1 MNSKIY
7 TIAYYTFK
15 EVLKSKVLYG
25 VFFIGIAIM
34 LSVFVASEFTYG
46 APLRVAIDVGLGLL
60 SLSSLGI
67 SLFLGVNLLSKEI
80 ESRTIYM
87 IISRPVTRVQFILG
101 KLLGLIG
108 VIIVNTLILS
118 SMILLVTFVLVN
130 KVEGLFFWAILFNFL
145 ESLLLLLVVTAF
157 SLVTNSILSSVF
169 SFVLLIAG
177 HFIADT
183 QNILFVHNRPL
194 LEQVLKFYH
203 YVLPGFYKLNI
214 KNFVIYKQTLSNE
227 FLVMNILYGL
237 SYSSFL
243 LFVIIYV
250 FNRKNLD

>member
-25 VFFIGIAIM
+25 VFFIGLAIM

-46 APLRVAIDVGLGLL
+46 APSRVAIDVGLGLL

-87 IISRPVTRVQFILG
+87 IVSRPVTRVQFILG

-108 VIIVNTLILS
+108 VLIVNTIILS
-118 SMILLVTFVLVN
+118 LMIILVTTLLDN
-130 KVEGLFFWAILFNFL
+130 KIQGLFFWCILFNFL
-145 ESLLLLLVVTAF
+145 ESLLLLLLVTTF
-157 SLVTNSILSSVF
+157 SLFTNNILSSVF
-169 SFVLLIAG
+169 SFILLIAG

-183 QNILFVHNRPL
+183 QNIFFVKNRPL
-194 LEQVLKFYH
+194 LGDVLKFYH
-203 YVLPGFYKLNI
+203 YILPGFYKLNI
-214 KNFVIYKQTLSNE
+214 KDYVIYKQTLSMD
-227 FLVMNILYGL
+227 FLLMNTIYGL
-237 SYSSFL
+237 SYSAFL
-243 LFVIIYV
+243 LFLIIYF

>member
-25 VFFIGIAIM
+25 VVFIGLAIM

-46 APLRVAIDVGLGLL
+46 APFRVAIDVGLGLL

-108 VIIVNTLILS
+108 VLLINTFILS
-118 SMILLVTFVLVN
+118 TMIILVTILLGN
-130 KVEGLFFWAILFNFL
+130 EIEGLFFWSIFFNFL

-157 SLVTNSILSSVF
+157 SLVTNTILSSVF

-183 QNILFVHNRPL
+183 QNIFFVKSRPIL
-194 LEQVLKFYH
+194 GEILKFYH

-214 KNFVIYKQTLSNE
+214 KDFVIYKQSLSTE
-227 FLVMNILYGL
+227 FLVMNTIYGL
-237 SYSSFL
+237 SYSAFL
-243 LFVIIYV
+243 LFIIIYV

>member
-7 TIAYYTFK
+7 IIAYYTFK

-25 VFFIGIAIM
+25 VLFIGLAIM
-34 LSVFVASEFTYG
+34 LSVFIASEFTYG
-46 APLRVAIDVGLGLL
+46 APTRVAVDVGLGLL

-87 IISRPVTRVQFILG
+87 IISRPVTRIQFILG
-101 KLLGLIG
+101 KLLGLVG
-108 VIIVNTLILS
+108 VLLLNTFILS
-118 SMILLVTFVLVN
+118 FMIILITKLLGNEL
-130 KVEGLFFWAILFNFL
+130 EGLFFWSILFNFL
-145 ESLLLLLVVTAF
+145 ESLLLLLLVTAF
-157 SLVTNSILSSVF
+157 SLITNNILSSVY

-183 QNILFVHNRPL
+183 QNIFFVKNRPL
-194 LEQVLKFYH
+194 LGEVLKFYH

-214 KNFVIYKQTLSNE
+214 KDYVIYKQTLPTE
-227 FLVMNILYGL
+227 FLVMNSVYGL
-237 SYSSFL
+237 SYSAFL
-243 LFVIIYV
+243 LFLIIYI